1 MSIEIREVV
10 KEYLMNVPGMKQT
23 VKARISH
30 GELSNVYRW
39 EISHY
44 YRPESPADFHLPSN
58 VQLHTLYECESMLL
72 SYMRQF
78 TAEAEVNEDY

>member
-10 KEYLMNVPGMKQT
+10 KEYLMRVPGTKQT

-30 GELSNVYRW
+30 GELSDFYRW

-44 YRPESPADFHLPSN
+44 YRPENEAEFHPPSN
-58 VQLHTLYECESMLL
+58 VQLHTLYECESTLFA
-72 SYMRQF
+72 YMRKF
-78 TAEAEVNEDY
+78 TQELQVNEDY